1 MPDNLSKALKR
12 NNYLVGEINA
22 VYHEL
27 SMKLGLSDSVMQIL
41 YTICDNGTDCPLQK
55 ICRLTGLSKQTI
67 NSSLRKLE
75 RDGILYLEPLG
86 PKNKNVCLTE
96 AGKILAMQT
105 AGRILALENEIFAS
119 WPPEDAEK
127 YNALTETYLRDL
139 RNKTR
144 DILERSE
151 QTNDTIIR
159 PL

>member
-27 SMKLGLSDSVMQIL
+27 SMKLGMSDSVMQIL
-41 YTICDNGTDCPLQK
+41 YTICDNGTDCPLQQ

-67 NSSLRKLE
+67 NSALRKLE
-75 RDGILYLEPLG
+75 REDIVYLEPLG

-96 AGKILAMQT
+96 SGKLLAKQT
-105 AGRILALENEIFAS
+105 VGQILALENEIFAS

-139 RNKTR
+139 RDKARNFP
-144 DILERSE
+144 ERS
-151 QTNDTIIR
+151 
-159 PL
+159 